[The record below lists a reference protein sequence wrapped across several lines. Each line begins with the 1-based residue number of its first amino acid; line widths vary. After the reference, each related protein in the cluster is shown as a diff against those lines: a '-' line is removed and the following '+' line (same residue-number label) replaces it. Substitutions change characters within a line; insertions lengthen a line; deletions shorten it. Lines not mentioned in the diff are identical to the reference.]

1 MVAFKFENEI
11 FETQPPHLKALGDI
25 RFRQLLS
32 TTEWY
37 ALPKAVRAR
46 FGKRVAGGESKLYKG
61 QVTKNEM
68 SRIGYTLAQILRLV
82 GAPLP
87 LETGGIGAPA
97 IVTVTEDK
105 AGKGQFWMRQYGRKT
120 TFPQIIHSAKRFTGP
135 TGLEEHIGCGIGM
148 TLILKVVGAD
158 LLFESHKY
166 FIETLGRRL
175 YLPTWMTPGTLTIAH
190 IDKGENNF
198 EFALKLQHPFFGKL
212 IDQTAQFTD
221 VKEVEK

>member
-1 MVAFKFENEI
+1 MVAFKFENKI

-37 ALPKAVRAR
+37 ALPKAVRTR

-61 QVTKNEM
+61 QITKNEM
-68 SRIGYTLAQILRLV
+68 SRLGYALAQILRLI

-166 FIETLGRRL
+166 FIEALDRRL
-175 YLPTWMTPGTLTIAH
+175 YLPTWMTPGTLTVTH
-190 IDKGENNF
+190 KDLGQGEF
-198 EFALKLQHPFFGKL
+198 EFGLKLHHKFFGQLFHQLAK
-212 IDQTAQFTD
+212 FKD
-221 VKEVEK
+221 VDA